1 MNYGTGEDVPA
12 FGPGVVMS
20 LGEREACS
28 GAARPQF
35 EAHAPPTNMG
45 TGSCVVLAKYGGCP
59 NGACSLARNA

>member
-28 GAARPQF
+28 GAAWPQF
-35 EAHAPPTNMG
+35 EAHAPPSNKG
-45 TGSCVVLAKYGGCP
+45 TGGCVVLANKGDALLVP
-59 NGACSLARNA
+59 ATL

>member
-28 GAARPQF
+28 GTAMP
-35 EAHAPPTNMG
+35 
-45 TGSCVVLAKYGGCP
+45 V
-59 NGACSLARNA
+59 